1 MDKIRIKSCE
11 KVVCKEVHTGGN
23 GLVWRD
29 AMTATVGKAL
39 TVELIDFRD
48 NTAFCS
54 SENDSM
60 FWYRIDWLEP
70 WEGELDGQE

>member
-1 MDKIRIKSCE
+1 MNKIRIKSCE
-11 KVVCKEVHTGGN
+11 KVVCKEVHAGGN

-29 AMTATVGKAL
+29 AMTDTVGKVL

-48 NTAFCS
+48 NTAFCR
-54 SENDSM
+54 SENNSG

-70 WEGELDGQE
+70 CGGESDG